1 MGQEQYKA
9 SEGMEKDG
17 EGSPHNLHEL
27 KDRVSAKFQ
36 QRAPMV
42 VNPGATGD
50 GAKSNPGRPV

>member
-1 MGQEQYKA
+1 MGQMQPKE
-9 SEGMEKDG
+9 SEGRREEG

-50 GAKSNPGRPV
+50 GAKGNPGKP